1 MQSRLFCVLGWHLD
15 CMVPPLENPP
25 DGRWHCPHCP
35 PFSLTVD
42 GANKV
47 PGASTSTPRRDPS
60 VASSS
65 RSAIDEQAH
74 PSKPS
79 PKKRSRKP
87 KNPPKAAVA
96 SEGSDHQPEED
107 ELPQI
112 VSVPRRRGRPP
123 KYPKAHEDT
132 PVLES
137 PTKKRKRPPSPTPPS
152 ESVPRVRL
160 RLPQRAAK
168 GKEREEEDPPRG
180 VFEDVLTTEERDTTK
195 TTISNWDKQYFN
207 RSRQAAEVS
216 SFLDFVPIC

>member
-1 MQSRLFCVLGWHLD
+1 MLGWHLD

-35 PFSLTVD
+35 PLSPPDD
-42 GANKV
+42 GTNTQV
-47 PGASTSTPRRDPS
+47 PSASTSAPRRDNS

-65 RSAIDEQAH
+65 RSAIDEQAQI
-74 PSKPS
+74 SKS
-79 PKKRSRKP
+79 NLKKRSTRKSRNSQKP
-87 KNPPKAAVA
+87 VAA

-112 VSVPRRRGRPP
+112 VSAPRRRGRPP
-123 KYPKAHEDT
+123 KYLKAHEDT
-132 PVLES
+132 PVVES

-160 RLPQRAAK
+160 RLPQRATK

-180 VFEDVLTTEERDTTK
+180 VFEYVLTPE
-195 TTISNWDKQYFN
+195 
-207 RSRQAAEVS
+207 
-216 SFLDFVPIC
+216 